1 MDKVAVLE
9 IVKRAVLKLEAS
21 KMLEGEVFFA
31 PSLSLLGPT
40 SAFDSLAFISFL
52 TEVEENVSDEFGSDV
67 YIVLND
73 IEGFNVNQ
81 TKLSVEE
88 LVDHICK
95 LVA

>member
-1 MDKVAVLE
+1 MDNVAVLE
-9 IVKRAVLKLEAS
+9 IVKDAVLKLDAS
-21 KMLEGEVFFA
+21 NMLEGEVHFS

-52 TEVEENVSDEFGSDV
+52 TEVEENVSDKFGSDV